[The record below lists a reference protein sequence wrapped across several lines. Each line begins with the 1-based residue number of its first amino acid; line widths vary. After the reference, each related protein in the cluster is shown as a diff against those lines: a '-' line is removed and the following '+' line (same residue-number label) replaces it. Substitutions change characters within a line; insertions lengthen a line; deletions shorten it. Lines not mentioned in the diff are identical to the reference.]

1 MPVSV
6 ELPDEIARQLR
17 LDGEQGTRRA
27 LEMLALAGYRAAE
40 LSRGQV
46 SELLGQSFYETEEFL
61 KRNHAEIKLTM
72 EEYERSAEALERLLR
87 R

>member
-1 MPVSV
+1 
-6 ELPDEIARQLR
+6 
-17 LDGEQGTRRA
+17 
-27 LEMLALAGYRAAE
+27 
-40 LSRGQV
+40 
-46 SELLGQSFYETEEFL
+46 LGQSFYETEEFL